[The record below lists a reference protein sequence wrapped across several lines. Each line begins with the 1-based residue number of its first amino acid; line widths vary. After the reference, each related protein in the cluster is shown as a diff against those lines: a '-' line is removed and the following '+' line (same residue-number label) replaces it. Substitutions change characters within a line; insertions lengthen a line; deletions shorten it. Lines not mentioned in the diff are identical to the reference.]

1 MAESARFDL
10 NGRLKIDADEVSGAL
25 GDSLTVLPIVVALAA
40 LTPLSLPSVLLWFGV
55 FQVVWGVVY
64 GVPLSI
70 EPMKALAGLA
80 IAGTLPYESFLLA
93 GLLVGA
99 VLLVAGR
106 AGLLAALARR
116 VGTPAI
122 RGVQLAVAFLLAIRA
137 VELASAAPTLAAA
150 ATVLGGVVLL
160 AGYGRAAPLAV
171 LAAGVAIAVVGVGVP
186 TPTLPT
192 VAVVSGLLTLSA
204 PLAVVEAALGQLA
217 MSVGNAAVATAALC
231 ATLFDRDVSPDRLGE
246 SMGLTTLVAVPLG
259 GVPMCH
265 GSGGLAGK
273 HAFGARTGGANL
285 VLGVLYV
292 VGAAFA
298 GVVGAFPTAVL
309 GVLLAA
315 VAVHLGRAALEDVE
329 GRERTATLLAG
340 LCGPLASVGL
350 SFVVGVAASV
360 LLDRIGDDRTEA

>member
-1 MAESARFDL
+1 
-10 NGRLKIDADEVSGAL
+10 L
-25 GDSLTVLPIVVALAA
+25 GDSITVLPIVVALTA
-40 LTPLSLPSVLLWFGV
+40 LTPLSLPHVLLWFGV

-64 GVPLSI
+64 GVPLSV

-80 IAGTLPYESFLLA
+80 IAGTLPYESFLVA

-106 AGLLAALARR
+106 AGVLAALSRR
-116 VGTPAI
+116 VGAPAI
-122 RGVQLAVAFLLAIRA
+122 RGVQLAVALVLGIRA
-137 VELASAAPTLAAA
+137 VELALAEPTLAAGA
-150 ATVLGGVVLL
+150 AVLGGVALL

-171 LAAGVAIAVVGVGVP
+171 LGAGVALAVVGAGVP
-186 TPTLPT
+186 APT
-192 VAVVSGLLTLSA
+192 VPVPRFVPALASPSVSVGA
-204 PLAVVEAALGQLA
+204 VEAALGQLA

-231 ATLFDRDVSPDRLGE
+231 ATLFDRDVSPDRLGQ
-246 SMGLTTLVAVPLG
+246 SMGATTLVAVPFG

-285 VLGVLYV
+285 VLGALYV
-292 VGAAFA
+292 VGAVFA

-315 VAVHLGRAALEDVE
+315 VAVHLARAALDEVT
-329 GRERTATLLAG
+329 GRERAVTVLAG
-340 LCGPLASVGL
+340 LSGPLASVGVA
-350 SFVVGVAASV
+350 FAVGAVASA
-360 LLDRIGDDRTEA
+360 LLDRADGSDERA